1 MQTVWKGKMSS
12 ARVEAHRGILVSSC
26 VGKSLYR
33 AVRSRAVGP
42 LAAISSPMQLGGLP
56 QRPVSL
62 ASHAVRMF
70 QQGAQKHGSSYS
82 LVFLDLREAVE
93 SFAHSLQVRGS
104 MMKTMR
110 RLLQPY
116 ASPRILLPSFTGIY
130 KRIRYLSLQGLRT
143 GSPCPSLRS

>member
-1 MQTVWKGKMSS
+1 MSEPLHFKGGALQTVWKGKMSS

-82 LVFLDLREAVE
+82 LVFSGPA
-93 SFAHSLQVRGS
+93 
-104 MMKTMR
+104 
-110 RLLQPY
+110 
-116 ASPRILLPSFTGIY
+116 
-130 KRIRYLSLQGLRT
+130 
-143 GSPCPSLRS
+143 RSR